1 MSARLS
7 VRVAANGSG
16 LGDVAVFENR
26 LPVTAA
32 E

>member
-1 MSARLS
+1 MSLELPLT
-7 VRVAANGSG
+7 SG
-16 LGDVAVFENR
+16 LGDVAVFEKR